1 MVPWRKASVWCLF
14 APCLCCRSAYVSA
27 FYLCRKEAHHLPAW
41 MPSWILQLHQAV
53 AKGVHLEV
61 VAEDISNPTVY
72 NNLTACRSIFR
83 WKGKADL
90 PLRCGDRYTSTT
102 GVTLPRIRCIM
113 GTVHVHGTLSQVI
126 WRTEKQFGF
135 VAVLYCF
142 HYFKYW
148 IFQFHINYTSN

>member
-1 MVPWRKASVWCLF
+1 MAASMVPWRKASVWCLF

-83 WKGKADL
+83 RQGKADL

-102 GVTLPRIRCIM
+102 GVTSPRIRC
-113 GTVHVHGTLSQVI
+113 S
-126 WRTEKQFGF
+126 R
-135 VAVLYCF
+135 VLYMYMVRCF
-142 HYFKYW
+142 KW
-148 IFQFHINYTSN
+148 SDALKSSLVSSPCYTVFIILNTGLFNSI